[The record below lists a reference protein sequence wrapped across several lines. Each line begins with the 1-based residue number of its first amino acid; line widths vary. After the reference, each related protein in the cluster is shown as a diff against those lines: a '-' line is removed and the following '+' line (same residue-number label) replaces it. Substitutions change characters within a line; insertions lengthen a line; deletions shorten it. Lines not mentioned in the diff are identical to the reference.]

1 MKLSPVRSPGN
12 FEGRPLSNTVEL
24 PNVCCAQFGE
34 RPRFPDS
41 GVRSQY
47 PSSTIHPALLSASS
61 VHPEKLGTQ
70 GEKEQGAV
78 SGREFLLPENGLVP
92 YMRGSVK

>member
-12 FEGRPLSNTVEL
+12 FEGRPLRNTIEL
-24 PNVCCAQFGE
+24 PNVCYAQFGE

-47 PSSTIHPALLSASS
+47 PSYTIHPSLMSASS
-61 VHPEKLGTQ
+61 AHPEKLGTQ
-70 GEKEQGAV
+70 GEKELGAA
-78 SGREFLLPENGLVP
+78 SGREFLLPENGIFP
-92 YMRGSVK
+92 YVQGSVK